1 MNLYFAVLQL
11 LRGASLVIRH
21 TICHQTISL
30 LHLNPNHIDQIASH
44 PGWDSLF
51 LWLLCST
58 EKPVAS
64 EKSSDDDDDNADD
77 EATEAATPSKS
88 EDDGHSQIINWLNL
102 SNEDDDACRTFAV
115 VTETIGYILWHLSKK
130 ENMIWRTWGCLLAT
144 LDMFSDRHTLIIPP
158 YIIKQRLLL
167 LQFYDCFYFLFY

>member
-1 MNLYFAVLQL
+1 MNLYLAVLQL

-30 LHLNPNHIDQIASH
+30 LHLNPGHVDEIASH

-51 LWLLCST
+51 LWLLCTPHKPKEEKETPTGDQPDQFNNST
-58 EKPVAS
+58 PPK
-64 EKSSDDDDDNADD
+64 
-77 EATEAATPSKS
+77 ATPP
-88 EDDGHSQIINWLNL
+88 NWLDL

-130 ENMIWRTWGCLLAT
+130 ENQIWLTWGCLFAS
-144 LDMFSDRHTLIIPP
+144 LDLFSKQHCLIFPI
-158 YIIKQRLLL
+158 YIIKQR
-167 LQFYDCFYFLFY
+167 